1 VYYPRNC
8 PHFQQHSKSCA
19 KPVPSFIF
27 AGSEFAGAS
36 YVFQMLKKHPQ
47 VADASV
53 DNSIPNTHIF
63 DRDEF
68 DEANAFESYISQFPF
83 LKDDVLATMEEK
95 KNWIVGENAP
105 HYLYNSHLTAKRI
118 KDTLPHVK
126 VTYQNGQ
133 IHLVLIHCA

>member
-1 VYYPRNC
+1 M
-8 PHFQQHSKSCA
+8 KSCA

-47 VADASV
+47 VAEASV
-53 DNSIPNTHIF
+53 DNTVPHNHVF
-63 DRDEF
+63 VKDEF

-83 LKDDVLATMEEK
+83 LKDEVLDTMEET

-105 HYLYNSHLTAKRI
+105 HYLYHSHLAAKRI
-118 KDTLPHVK
+118 KETLPHVK
-126 VTYQNGQ
+126 VIYIERK
-133 IHLVLIHCA
+133 IHYILIHCA